1 MVSFPQYIINLQRY
15 EKKNKTLM
23 KYLKDK
29 KFDQNLV
36 EGRMKSMKLQLN
48 IFSKY

>member
-1 MVSFPQYIINLQRY
+1 
-15 EKKNKTLM
+15 M

-36 EGRMKSMKLQLN
+36 ERQNEINEVATN